1 MLRRYCSARLG
12 STGCGGVGRRMLRH
26 EERLP
31 EMIWIQLKPPT
42 PRLIV
47 AIAFGIFFASTAAAD
62 DVCLPRAELEAA
74 ASQLDQALD
83 NARRCIA
90 EAHTIRTQR
99 DMCRGKLE
107 NKEVQ
112 IRAIQLELD
121 DIKSRNELL
130 RDAIESRVSGWLWFG
145 IGVGVPVAGF
155 VAWKIVD

>member
-1 MLRRYCSARLG
+1 
-12 STGCGGVGRRMLRH
+12 
-26 EERLP
+26 
-31 EMIWIQLKPPT
+31 MILIRSRPIIQS
-42 PRLIV
+42 LIV
-47 AIAFGIFFASTAAAD
+47 STAFALSFASTAAAD
-62 DVCLPRAELEAA
+62 EVCLPRAELEAA

-112 IRAIQLELD
+112 IRAIQLELAD
-121 DIKSRNELL
+121 VKSRNELL
-130 RDAIESRVSGWLWFG
+130 RDAIESRVSGWIWFG

>member
-1 MLRRYCSARLG
+1 
-12 STGCGGVGRRMLRH
+12 
-26 EERLP
+26 
-31 EMIWIQLKPPT
+31 MIWTQLRLNFPS
-42 PRLIV
+42 LIV
-47 AIAFGIFFASTAAAD
+47 SIVIGLSFASTAAAD
-62 DVCLPRAELEAA
+62 EVCLPRAELEAA

-112 IRAIQLELD
+112 IRAIQLELA

-130 RDAIESRVSGWLWFG
+130 RDAIESRVSGWIWFG
-145 IGVGVPVAGF
+145 VGVGVPIAGF
-155 VAWKIVD
+155 VVWKIVD